1 MSNLKF
7 KLNSAGVRA
16 LLKSKEMS
24 AVLNQIGDNILNKCG
39 ENGYE
44 KTLYI
49 GKNRANVSIKAST
62 KKAIKDN
69 LKNNTLLKAVQK

>member
-49 GKNRANVSIKAST
+49 GKNRAMF
-62 KKAIKDN
+62 
-69 LKNNTLLKAVQK
+69 LLKPPQKKP